1 MPDTK
6 HYLRDA
12 KTGKKVQ
19 LETSEKRLTLLVKEK
34 DPVAVKK
41 ALSKIEKMVLK
52 ASLIEI
58 SSGIY
63 EVEFANNPSD
73 EEINK
78 IILRIRKELTN
89 VIPYNV
95 YKAKDRYG
103 LIYITDEIIVTFSA
117 GTSAGSIE
125 LLTKKYNLN
134 KIEEYVD
141 DKLICVFAQK
151 PGNWDNPI
159 EVANKIE
166 NEKGVEIA
174 EPNLVH
180 RLINTATTVARPTD
194 TFFGKQW
201 QLEKDNQPNI
211 SPDAH
216 VHAIEAWNI
225 LEGGGDPNVVI
236 AVVDFGFDLTH
247 PDLIN
252 KLVNI
257 DLDPF
262 DFVDRAGGPKF
273 PKPQIKIKDHGT
285 CCAGIAVAENNGV
298 GVVGIAFGCSLL
310 PVCSPDS
317 PKTSE
322 LCRIFRAIRDKADV
336 ISCSFAPQ
344 FGTTALSPILERLME
359 KIAKS
364 EGRRNKGCVICFAAG
379 NGNLPLD
386 EVVTN
391 PEFFVNGV
399 ADQVFETVRV
409 INPYASHKDV
419 IAVAASTAKN
429 KKALYS
435 NWGKEVWVCAP
446 SDDITP
452 RGTSIRPGV
461 TTTSSM
467 GNLGH
472 SLYTNKFG
480 GTSSAAPLV
489 AGIAALVISAN
500 PSLTA
505 KEVKEIIKET
515 ADKIDPENNEAGKY
529 DATGHSIWYGYGKVN
544 AGRAV
549 EVAIGMRS

>member
-1 MPDTK
+1 MPGTTY
-6 HYLRDA
+6 YLRDP
-12 KTGKKVQ
+12 KTRKKIA
-19 LETSEKRLTLLVKEK
+19 LETSEKRLTILVKEK
-34 DPVAVKK
+34 DPVAIKK
-41 ALSKIEKMVLK
+41 ALSKIKKMALK
-52 ASLIEI
+52 ASLRKI
-58 SSGIY
+58 SSRVY
-63 EVEFANNPSD
+63 EIEFTNNPSD

-78 IILRIRKELTN
+78 MMLRIRKEVTN

-103 LIYITDEIIVTFSA
+103 LIYITDEIIVTFSV
-117 GTSAGSIE
+117 GTSAESIK
-125 LLTKKYNLN
+125 LLTKKYKLN
-134 KIEEYVD
+134 KMDEYAD
-141 DKLICVFAQK
+141 DQLICVFAQQ

-159 EVANKIE
+159 EVANKME

-180 RLINTATTVARPTD
+180 RLVNTATLARPVD
-194 TFFGKQW
+194 KYFRRQW
-201 QLEKDNQPNI
+201 QLETDHRPNV
-211 SPDAH
+211 SPNADVNAR
-216 VHAIEAWNI
+216 EAWNR
-225 LEGGGDPNVVI
+225 LNGGGDPNVVI
-236 AVVDFGFDLTH
+236 AVVDFGFDLKH
-247 PDLIN
+247 PDLKN

-257 DLDPF
+257 NLDRF
-262 DFVDRAGGPKF
+262 DFVDREGGRKF
-273 PKPQIKIKDHGT
+273 PKPQSPDEDHGT
-285 CCAGIAVAENNGV
+285 SCAGIALAEKNGA
-298 GVVGIAFGCSLL
+298 GVVGIAFGCRLL
-310 PVCSPDS
+310 PVCCPDS

-322 LCRIFRAIRDKADV
+322 LCRIFLAIRDKADV
-336 ISCSFAPQ
+336 ISCSFAPE
-344 FGTTALSPILERLME
+344 FGTTAITLTLENLIE

-364 EGRRNKGCVICFAAG
+364 EGRRRKGCVICFAAG

-391 PEFFVNGV
+391 PKFFVNFEP
-399 ADQVFETVRV
+399 DQVFETVRV
-409 INPYASHKDV
+409 INPYASHKEV

-452 RGTSIRPGV
+452 TGTSIRPSV

-467 GNLGH
+467 GNLGKR
-472 SLYTNKFG
+472 LYTNKFG

-505 KEVKEIIKET
+505 KEVKDIIKET
-515 ADKIDPENNEAGKY
+515 ADKIKPKNKTAGKY
-529 DATGHSIWYGYGKVN
+529 DNTGHSIWYGYGKVN

-549 EVAIGMRS
+549 EKAIGMRS

>member
-1 MPDTK
+1 MADAN

-19 LETSEKRLTLLVKEK
+19 LETSGKRLTILVKEK
-34 DPVAVKK
+34 DPGAVKK

-134 KIEEYVD
+134 RIEEYVD

-159 EVANKIE
+159 DVANKME
-166 NEKGVEIA
+166 NEKGVETA

-180 RLINTATTVARPTD
+180 LFENTSLARPED
-194 TFFGKQW
+194 NFFGKQW
-201 QLEKDNQPNI
+201 QLETDNQPDV
-211 SPDAH
+211 SPNADVNARD
-216 VHAIEAWNI
+216 AWNR
-225 LEGGGDPNVVI
+225 LDGGGDPNVVI

-247 PDLIN
+247 PDLVN
-252 KLVNI
+252 KLVSI

-273 PKPQIKIKDHGT
+273 PKPLIKKKDHGT
-285 CCAGIAVAENNGV
+285 CCAGIAVAENNGA

-310 PVCSPDS
+310 PVCSPGN
-317 PKTSE
+317 PKTTQ
-322 LCRIFRAIRDKADV
+322 LLKIFRAIQDKADV

-344 FGTTALSPILERLME
+344 FGTTAISPRLEMLIE

-386 EVVTN
+386 KVVTN
-391 PEFFVNGV
+391 PKFFVNGV
-399 ADQVFETVRV
+399 QDQKFETVRV
-409 INPYASHKDV
+409 INPYASHKEV
-419 IAVAASTAKN
+419 IAVAASTANN

-435 NWGKEVWVCAP
+435 NWGEEVWVCAP
-446 SDDITP
+446 SNDITP
-452 RGTSIRPGV
+452 TGAITGPSV
-461 TTTSSM
+461 TTTSSK
-467 GNLGH
+467 GNLGDG
-472 SLYTNKFG
+472 LYTDEFG

-489 AGIAALVISAN
+489 AGIAALLISAN
-500 PSLTA
+500 SSLIA
-505 KEVKEIIKET
+505 KEVKDIIKES
-515 ADKIDPENNEAGKY
+515 ADKINLNNTLMESMMKMG
-529 DATGHSIWYGYGKVN
+529 IQN
-544 AGRAV
+544 
-549 EVAIGMRS
+549 GMASEK